1 MADPV
6 NPFSVAELARI
17 KPFFRHPARKGFP
30 TAAELEAERSG
41 LASFL
46 GTTDYD
52 KQLAEDRQLSK
63 LQLGLA
69 MAQRGFGSMGA
80 QPRPGE
86 MAISTVGRELL
97 SPLAGDAGAVAT
109 QLLQQ
114 RRAIQAAQRQEDRQL
129 KLAALQ
135 QVQTRQGQEYE
146 ADLAVTNAAR
156 QFLMM
161 AGKKDVTVSDA
172 FTVDGVPVPVIVEK
186 DWRGNIIYRGADKKE
201 IEGNRIGVYKAPK
214 VIKDSVTNVSDIERI
229 VVNPDTKEETYR
241 PVVAERVTSF
251 NSDGSVANTVL
262 RDTTNNQVLHLSG
275 PSINA
280 RKEPTEGSKT
290 SLYYAPD
297 RKNIFLNQT
306 FVDAFE
312 LPKRMVNAPAELQ
325 VSVPKPD
332 VGAGFPELVK
342 VRIGGETYALKDH
355 KDYNSE
361 TGNIELDTSKGKV
374 ILDSSQLWRLDDPKA
389 FTALPGGELTV
400 GPGNL
405 EAIQK
410 IPGLSGITAGETIT
424 AERNPAGTIQL
435 RYGPQTIT
443 LTADQAALFQRGP
456 LSDVQE
462 IEAGRTPQEWT
473 KTGDL
478 TVVTADNLVKSIPG
492 LENITPGET
501 IEIRTLPQISGMGAG
516 MDARYFYKGKE
527 VKINRNQLNTG
538 AFRVGDLAETQRL
551 EAGLDTATWTKQ
563 DPLRVPPANLEAIQQ
578 IPGLEDITIN
588 ATLQVEKDQ
597 LGNTRILRGTQEI
610 ALTPEQEGLFVQRAL
625 FKVEKLEAELDPAVW
640 AGAEPLRVLPNNLA
654 AIQQIP
660 GLESITANET
670 LEVERDQLGNVR
682 VLRGTQKID
691 LTPEQEGLF
700 VQRALFEVEE
710 ISAGMRLQDLTK
722 VADLTVGDGDLTV
735 LRAIAGLENI
745 GPNETIDIYVTKGD
759 PSKGIPI
766 QREYWYGGTKVDLT
780 PQILQS
786 GVLQSAPLSEV
797 DKVKL
802 GLVQEDHKSYVNTSN
817 VPKLINGVA
826 VGVGQ
831 TYNLTK
837 NEYHALVE
845 RDPTAGKWL
854 REAGPID
861 PKAINYT
868 FKDFKSIGTTD
879 YAPGDPISYNP
890 SEYAA
895 LPDDVK
901 KAITADPDVKKG
913 ILKKNGFQALFK
925 RVAEENRI
933 PHRAPTDAELDSL
946 LVMFP
951 AGMRSGGK
959 NLREEVFG
967 MLKYGIKDDD
977 IRPSSI
983 MHAVNRGNS
992 YRETVEKLF
1001 TVAEERYNEA
1011 VGRAALPEVPWDSLS
1026 FEARRA
1032 FADLPK
1038 KVSIQNL
1045 QGLWEKAQDRL
1056 TLEKNKFTSL
1066 DSDDVAAYAAATE
1079 LLILARYLKDTQG
1092 LDKTGRFFGFFGSLG
1107 ANTFADITPVTSGGS
1122 QRLQQIINTMK
1133 SRYAT
1138 LAGTEGEGRP
1148 SDFRV
1153 RLQQDLIP
1161 SFNKAEKLNA
1171 RNLNTMI
1178 GRLEASIQSVFTPEI
1193 LSSTVMPRN
1202 FERMAAEAGVTGK
1215 IDPTKYRW
1223 LDPTL
1228 EGPTPVTRTKV
1239 MERIG
1244 LVPYSFKDAQ
1254 VLRIGRKLPKAPN
1267 NNVEYVKI
1275 RNNEDGSIVVKIA
1288 GSDGRPKAGA
1298 KEITLTKEDW
1308 E

>member
-1 MADPV
+1 MAD
-6 NPFSVAELARI
+6 NPFSLEEIAKI
-17 KPFFRHPARKGFP
+17 KPFFRRPARKGFP

-146 ADLAVTNAAR
+146 ADLAETNAAR

-186 DWRGNIIYRGADKKE
+186 DWRGNIIYRGADKEE
-201 IEGNRIGVYKAPK
+201 IESNRIGVYKAPK
-214 VIKDSVTNVSDIERI
+214 VIKDSVTNVPNIERI
-229 VVNPDTKEETYR
+229 VKNETTGKETYR

-251 NSDGSVANTVL
+251 NPDGSVANTVL
-262 RDTTNNQVLHLSG
+262 RDTTNDQVLHLSG

-280 RKEPTEGSKT
+280 RIEPTEGSKT

-312 LPKRMVNAPAELQ
+312 LPKHMVNAPAELQ

-332 VGAGFPELVK
+332 VGAGFPELVR
-342 VRIGGETYALKDH
+342 VRVGGKTYALKDH

-389 FTALPGGELTV
+389 FTALVGGALTV
-400 GPGNL
+400 NPENVA
-405 EAIQK
+405 AIRA
-410 IPGLSGITAGETIT
+410 IPGLSNAKSGEKLISESNAAGDI
-424 AERNPAGTIQL
+424 RI
-435 RYGPQTIT
+435 RSGPVVID
-443 LTADQAALFQRGP
+443 LTPEQVELFQRGP
-456 LSDVQE
+456 LSARQE
-462 IEAGRTPQEWT
+462 IQAGLTPQEF
-473 KTGDL
+473 KKSGEL
-478 TVVTADNLVKSIPG
+478 TVAIVDSLVKSIPG
-492 LENITPGET
+492 LENIGIGEK
-501 IEIRTLPQISGMGAG
+501 IEIRTTPDIGEGSQTK
-516 MDARYFYKGKE
+516 YFYQGQE
-527 VKINRNQLNTG
+527 IPLNADQLG
-538 AFRVGDLAETQRL
+538 SGVFREGELDKTQSL
-551 EAGLDTATWTKQ
+551 EAGL
-563 DPLRVPPANLEAIQQ
+563 E
-578 IPGLEDITIN
+578 
-588 ATLQVEKDQ
+588 
-597 LGNTRILRGTQEI
+597 
-610 ALTPEQEGLFVQRAL
+610 
-625 FKVEKLEAELDPAVW
+625 PAVW
-640 AGAEPLRVLPNNLA
+640 TDAEPLRVLPENLP
-654 AIQQIP
+654 AIQKIT

-670 LEVERDQLGNVR
+670 LQVERDQLGNVR
-682 VLRGTQKID
+682 VLRGTQEID

-700 VQRALFEVEE
+700 VQRALSEVEE
-710 ISAGMRLQDLTK
+710 IAAGLRLQDLTK
-722 VADLTVGDGDLTV
+722 VADLTVGDGDLTT

-780 PQILQS
+780 PEILQS
-786 GVLQSAPLSEV
+786 GVLQRAPLSEV

-802 GLVQEDHKSYVNTSN
+802 GLVQEDHKSYVNTSD
-817 VPKLINGVA
+817 VPKLINGVP

-837 NEYHALVE
+837 NKYHALVE
-845 RDPTAGKWL
+845 SDPTAGKWL
-854 REAGPID
+854 QEAGPVD
-861 PKAINYT
+861 PKAISYT
-868 FKDFKSIGTTD
+868 FKDFTTHGTTD
-879 YAPGDPISYNP
+879 YAPGDSKSYNP

-895 LPDDVK
+895 LPDHIK
-901 KAITADPDVKKG
+901 KAITSDPDVKKG
-913 ILKKNGFQALFK
+913 ILKKNGFKALFK

-983 MHAVNRGNS
+983 MHSVNRGNS
-992 YRETVEKLF
+992 YRETVEKLL

-1011 VGRAALPEVPWDSLS
+1011 VGRGALPEVPWDSLS

-1045 QGLWEKAQDRL
+1045 QGLWENAQDRL
-1056 TLEKNKFTSL
+1056 TTEKNKFTSL

-1092 LDKTGRFFGFFGSLG
+1092 LDQTGRFFGFFGSLG
-1107 ANTFADITPVTSGGS
+1107 ANTFADITPLTTGGS

-1153 RLQQDLIP
+1153 QLQQDLIP
-1161 SFNKAEKLNA
+1161 AFNKAERLNA

-1178 GRLEASIQSVFTPEI
+1178 GRLEASLQSVFTPEI
-1193 LSSTVMPRN
+1193 LSTTVIPHN
-1202 FERMAAEAGVTGK
+1202 FERMAAEAGVTGR

-1244 LVPYSFKDAQ
+1244 LVPYSFQDAQ

-1275 RNNEDGSIVVKIA
+1275 RDNEDGSIVVKIA

-1298 KEITLTKEDW
+1298 KEITLTEKDW